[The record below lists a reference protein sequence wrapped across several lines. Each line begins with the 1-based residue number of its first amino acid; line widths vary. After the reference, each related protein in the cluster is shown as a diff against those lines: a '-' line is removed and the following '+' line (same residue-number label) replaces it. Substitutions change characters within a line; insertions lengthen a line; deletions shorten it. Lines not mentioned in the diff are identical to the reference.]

1 MDAFAIRPTRAHRRM
16 ALYRLSQARRRGAI
30 DDAEY
35 QLRRQLARRA
45 ETLADLQALLE
56 DFATDYE
63 QGRDHW
69 RYGRWR
75 RPVREGHEL
84 EIQRFIGIAIIVIAL
99 VVVFAVV
106 YGVIAVVDRV
116 N

>member
-16 ALYRLSQARRRGAI
+16 ALYRLAQARRRGAI
-30 DDAEY
+30 DADEY
-35 QLRRQLARRA
+35 KLRRQLARRA

-84 EIQRFIGIAIIVIAL
+84 EIQRYIGIAIVVAILAALIAL
-99 VVVFAVV
+99 I
-106 YGVIAVVDRV
+106 YGIATIVDRV

>member
-1 MDAFAIRPTRAHRRM
+1 MDAFAIHPTRAHRRM
-16 ALYRLSQARRRGAI
+16 ALYRLAQARRRGAI
-30 DDAEY
+30 DTAEFR
-35 QLRRQLARRA
+35 LRRQLVRRA

-75 RPVREGHEL
+75 RPVREGREL
-84 EIQRFIGIAIIVIAL
+84 EIQRFVGIAFL
-99 VVVFAVV
+99 VAAI
-106 YGVIAVVDRV
+106 IAVAIVVWGVVAIADNV

>member
-16 ALYRLSQARRRGAI
+16 ALYRLAQAHRRGAI
-30 DDAEY
+30 DADEFK
-35 QLRRQLARRA
+35 LRRQLVRRA

-63 QGRDHW
+63 QGHDHW

-84 EIQRFIGIAIIVIAL
+84 EIQRYIGIAIVVVAIIALIAL
-99 VVVFAVV
+99 VYGIAAV
-106 YGVIAVVDRV
+106 ADRV
-116 N
+116 D

>member
-16 ALYRLSQARRRGAI
+16 ALYRLGQARRRGAI

-35 QLRRQLARRA
+35 KLRRQLARRA

-84 EIQRFIGIAIIVIAL
+84 EIQRFIGISLVVIAL

>member
-1 MDAFAIRPTRAHRRM
+1 MDAFATRPTRAHRRM
-16 ALYRLSQARRRGAI
+16 ALYRLAQARRRGAI
-30 DDAEY
+30 DADEFR
-35 QLRRQLARRA
+35 LRRQLARRA

-84 EIQRFIGIAIIVIAL
+84 EIQRFVGIALLVAVLIAAAVL
-99 VVVFAVV
+99 VWGVVAV
-106 YGVIAVVDRV
+106 AEHV

>member
-16 ALYRLSQARRRGAI
+16 TLYRLAQARRRGAI
-30 DDAEY
+30 DADEY
-35 QLRRQLARRA
+35 KLRRQLARRA

-63 QGRDHW
+63 QGHDHW

-84 EIQRFIGIAIIVIAL
+84 EIQRFIGVTL
-99 VVVFAVV
+99 VVLALLVLSAVV
-106 YGVIAVVDRV
+106 YGIVALVQAG